1 MRSLW
6 WIGEQVGANISW
18 LVASHLYPQVINSS
32 CLFARPLIVD
42 QFIFRTVFTET
53 RSAQTYQVQ
62 SCNSPK
68 KWRDEMEKLSH
79 FFPRKSN
86 FDNDCFVSR
95 RKIISQKRNWFSLTS
110 LACGNVTKSSI
121 RLNVDS
127 RLIGQSNPGFGNSY
141 REDITSLRV
150 RRRQRE

>member
-68 KWRDEMEKLSH
+68 NEETKWKNFHIFSREKATSITIVS
-79 FFPRKSN
+79 FRVEKS
-86 FDNDCFVSR
+86 FHKKETGLV
-95 RKIISQKRNWFSLTS
+95 
-110 LACGNVTKSSI
+110 
-121 RLNVDS
+121 
-127 RLIGQSNPGFGNSY
+127 
-141 REDITSLRV
+141 
-150 RRRQRE
+150 